1 MAELTNT
8 TGDVNTFRWG
18 IIGTG
23 NIASQFARGLKVL
36 PDAELVAVG
45 SRSQTSADAFGDE
58 FNVPRRHAS
67 YADLAADADIDAV
80 YVATPHGSH
89 MENSLLC
96 LENGKAVLCEK
107 PFAVNAA
114 QAERM
119 IGDARSRGLFL
130 MEAMWTRY
138 FPLMDRVR
146 SLIDEG
152 ALGEVRRV
160 HADFGYRK
168 EVDPDAWVFDPH
180 EGGGGLLDV
189 GIYPVSLASMLLGRP
204 ETVVAHAHLGETG
217 VDEDAAVILGHPGG
231 RLAVCSTAVRT
242 QTPWEATI
250 MGTEAML
257 RIHTPWWQPSKM
269 KLIHPDWSSEDIKAP
284 FEGNGYQYEAAEV
297 MRCVRGGELESP
309 LMPLDETLSI
319 MRTLDEV
326 RRQIGLSYPAD
337 EPVNAGD

>member
-1 MAELTNT
+1 MTRPRDA
-8 TGDVNTFRWG
+8 DTFRWG

-23 NIASQFARGLKVL
+23 NIAGQFARGLAVL

-45 SRSQTSADAFGDE
+45 SRSQSSADAFGDE
-58 FNVPRRHAS
+58 FGVPHRHAS
-67 YADLAADADIDAV
+67 YAALAADAEVDAV

-89 MENSLLC
+89 MDNSLLC
-96 LENGKAVLCEK
+96 LEGGKAVLCEK

-119 IGDARSRGLFL
+119 VREARARGLFL

-138 FPLMDRVR
+138 FPLMGRVR

-152 ALGEVRRV
+152 ALGEVRRL
-160 HADFGYRK
+160 HADFGYRTDVK
-168 EVDPDAWVFDPH
+168 PDYWLFDL
-180 EGGGGLLDV
+180 EQGGGGLLDV
-189 GIYPVSLASMLLGRP
+189 GIYPISLASMLLGRP
-204 ETVVAHAHLGETG
+204 GTVVPETVVAAAHLGETG
-217 VDEDAAVILGHPGG
+217 VDEETEVILSYPGG

-257 RIHTPWWQPSKM
+257 RILTPWWQPSKM
-269 KLIHPDWSSEDIKAP
+269 KLIRPDWSSEDIEVP
-284 FEGNGYQYEAAEV
+284 YEGNGYQYEAAEV
-297 MRCVRGGELESP
+297 MRCVREGKLESP
-309 LMPLDETLSI
+309 LMPLDETLAI

-326 RRQIGLSYPAD
+326 RRQIGLVYPAD
-337 EPVNAGD
+337 GRTNT